1 MKPGRGAGA
10 TGEDWLVI
18 RGEEIGSGFACFPR
32 ANWLRGDVSL
42 KTRGCIYL
50 KQGPLLSN

>member
-18 RGEEIGSGFACFPR
+18 RGEGIGSGFACFPR